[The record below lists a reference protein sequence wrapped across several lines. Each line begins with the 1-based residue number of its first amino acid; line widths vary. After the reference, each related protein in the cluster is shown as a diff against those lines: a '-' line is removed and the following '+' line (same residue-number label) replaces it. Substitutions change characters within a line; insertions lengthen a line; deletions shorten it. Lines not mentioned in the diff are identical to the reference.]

1 MHLVSIGS
9 GGEQGFLVSILPD
22 VNTDYWIGLDSIT
35 WQDGSQMI
43 YNSFKGYSDE
53 FNLGGTCFVMVTWT
67 HVHWFDRT
75 ADTSNDIEYY
85 ICENEGGK

>member
-9 GGEQGFLVSILPD
+9 EGEQGFLVSILPD
-22 VNTDYWIGLDSIT
+22 VNIDYWIGLDSIT

-43 YNSFKGYSDE
+43 FNSFKGYSSD
-53 FNLGGTCFVMVTWT
+53 FYQGGTCFIMITRPQI
-67 HVHWFDRT
+67 HWFDRT

-85 ICENEGGK
+85 ICEKEGGE